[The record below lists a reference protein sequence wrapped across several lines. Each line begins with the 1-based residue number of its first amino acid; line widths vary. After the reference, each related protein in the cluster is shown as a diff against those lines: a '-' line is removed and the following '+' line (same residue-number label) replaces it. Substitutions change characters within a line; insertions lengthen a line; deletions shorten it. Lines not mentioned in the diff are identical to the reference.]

1 MIGDCGVAIDGMI
14 TTRPY
19 SLARLLAEHGF
30 NIDIVFSDSVG
41 GEDTDYEWLK
51 KNVPGIRFEKCVS
64 PDMRTYK
71 YEESDGSG
79 NSMLVHE
86 QKNALNEGN
95 TDTSNGNKPQILALG
110 QKAAYFT
117 QTPYFVDMVE
127 NGSLYGFDGIVELSK
142 MMIDSFINV
151 KDLKKTL
158 DIKGWGCE
166 SCI

>member
-1 MIGDCGVAIDGMI
+1 MI

-30 NIDIVFSDSVG
+30 NVTVIFSDSVG
-41 GEDTDYEWLK
+41 GEDRDFEWLK
-51 KNVPGIRFEKCVS
+51 TNVPGIRFEKCVS
-64 PDMRTYK
+64 PEMRTFTYNAAK
-71 YEESDGSG
+71 REASLASD
-79 NSMLVHE
+79 
-86 QKNALNEGN
+86 K
-95 TDTSNGNKPQILALG
+95 TCRKDTSVNGTGAIYACKEAESIENMSHRLLALG

-127 NGSLYGFDGIVELSK
+127 NGPLYGFDGIVELSR
-142 MMIDSFINV
+142 MMTDAFLNV